1 MPHMTIIATS
11 AAGVLFTQPPL
22 VVGRSAPLCPLNP
35 TRLSPR
41 SPNRSPLAAMG
52 GVKTQRVKTFTLHEL
67 WQAGQPSGGAV
78 TQRNDAIG
86 GVINRPASS
95 SSAFPSTSSLVVKK
109 KTKQTKTR
117 CSLVTPD

>member
-52 GVKTQRVKTFTLHEL
+52 GEGRANPRGPVQVR
-67 WQAGQPSGGAV
+67 
-78 TQRNDAIG
+78 
-86 GVINRPASS
+86 
-95 SSAFPSTSSLVVKK
+95 SLD
-109 KTKQTKTR
+109 R
-117 CSLVTPD
+117 FDE